1 MKRFLGHV
9 SLASLVFLFVLL
21 VACGHDKS
29 STPKEDVLPEYE
41 NMQELNAQ
49 KCGMSRFNQKA
60 YVKNKGKVYE
70 CDGSKWEE
78 SYIQTRPDSC
88 RSCEFGEYIDVRDGK
103 TYKTVVIGRQVWM
116 AENLNYETENS
127 YCYNDSL
134 EYCDK
139 YGRLYTWAP
148 RYSLCPPGLHVPDT
162 TEWLTLFSAIGES
175 PLWWMTYAGMKLK
188 SQKGWKDDGGG
199 SDAYG
204 FSALP
209 AGSRYEDGS
218 YHGLGEYSTFWTSR
232 EYQNIWAWVMGFKYN
247 EDYTSCLSFA
257 EKTTGRSVRCVQ

>member
-1 MKRFLGHV
+1 MKRFLGHI

-41 NMQELNAQ
+41 NMQELNAH
-49 KCGMSRFNQKA
+49 KCGISSFGQKA

-134 EYCDK
+134 ISTAVFIRGLLGTVCV
-139 YGRLYTWAP
+139 RLVCMCQILQSGLLCF
-148 RYSLCPPGLHVPDT
+148 RQSVSLLC
-162 TEWLTLFSAIGES
+162 
-175 PLWWMTYAGMKLK
+175 
-188 SQKGWKDDGGG
+188 GG
-199 SDAYG
+199 
-204 FSALP
+204 
-209 AGSRYEDGS
+209 
-218 YHGLGEYSTFWTSR
+218 
-232 EYQNIWAWVMGFKYN
+232 
-247 EDYTSCLSFA
+247 
-257 EKTTGRSVRCVQ
+257 